1 MTWRITQVL
10 DTHTHTHTHTPTYIH
25 THTQVHTH
33 KYTHTHTHTQ
43 AMYGTATLCTVDTS
57 KLKTNHYDALLLTE
71 PLTFGA
77 NSAAAEPTA
86 CASVA
91 AAVAGRAVTVFG
103 EGGVVEEVGI
113 VQYDV
118 SGRRLVLAKR

>member
-1 MTWRITQVL
+1 
-10 DTHTHTHTHTPTYIH
+10 
-25 THTQVHTH
+25 
-33 KYTHTHTHTQ
+33 
-43 AMYGTATLCTVDTS
+43 
-57 KLKTNHYDALLLTE
+57 LKTNHYDALLLTE

>member
-1 MTWRITQVL
+1 ML

-25 THTQVHTH
+25 THTH
-33 KYTHTHTHTQ
+33 KYTHTHTQ
-43 AMYGTATLCTVDTS
+43 ALYGTATLCTIDKS